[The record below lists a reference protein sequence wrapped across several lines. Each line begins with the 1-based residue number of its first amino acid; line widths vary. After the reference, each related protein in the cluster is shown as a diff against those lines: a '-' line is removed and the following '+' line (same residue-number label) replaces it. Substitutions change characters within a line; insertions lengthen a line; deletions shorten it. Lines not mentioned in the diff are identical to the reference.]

1 MHSCKPW
8 LSFFP
13 LLLSSAGA
21 LACSSTD
28 NSSDASVEN
37 GTSALAAGAGVSM
50 TDSRTCIITTST
62 PSGQSAG
69 SDPTR
74 IAGTPAT
81 PSSYVWRSYLAEQR
95 IVRDIAVDAQGKPL
109 PYDSTANASTYAKLD
124 ADGHVLVR
132 AVEAGG
138 GELQRFD
145 FARDRRGNVVSYR
158 EVRTA
163 HRDLDAPAPEAPS
176 VAYDFV
182 NHYSTE
188 GLLEK
193 HNRAD
198 SSGSTGY
205 RHDADGRCQL
215 ILADDGIEHRDYDAD
230 GRLSAQI
237 FGPMNPDA
245 PTDPATSTP
254 SSVTTHR
261 YDDRGRPLA
270 VERDGGGPAAL
281 PVDGQPDAQ
290 TLWSYAD
297 DGSCS
302 VESSDFTSDSPNDML
317 ERDGLMVAARHEI
330 QTWSPGCAAL
340 QASIPAPAGAACA
353 TD

>member
-1 MHSCKPW
+1 
-8 LSFFP
+8 L
-13 LLLSSAGA
+13 LLLSTAGV

-28 NSSDASVEN
+28 SAPGASAEN

-50 TDSRTCIITTST
+50 TDSQACIITTST
-62 PSGQSAG
+62 PAG
-69 SDPTR
+69 AGDPTR
-74 IAGTPAT
+74 T
-81 PSSYVWRSYLAEQR
+81 YVWRSYLAEQR
-95 IVRDIAVDAQGKPL
+95 IVRDIAIDAQGKPL
-109 PYDSTANASTYAKLD
+109 AYDAPANTSTYAKLD
-124 ADGHVLVR
+124 TDGHMLVR
-132 AVEAGG
+132 ALEAGG

-145 FARDRRGNVVSYR
+145 FARDRHGNIISYR
-158 EVRTA
+158 ELHTA
-163 HRDLDAPAPEAPS
+163 HRDLEAPAPEAPS

-182 NHYSTE
+182 NHYSTD

-198 SSGSTGY
+198 SSGSTDY
-205 RHDADGRCQL
+205 RHDADGRCLL
-215 ILADDGIEHRDYDAD
+215 ILADDGIEHRDYDGD

-237 FGPMNPDA
+237 FGPMDPDA

-270 VERDGGGPAAL
+270 VERDGGGSAAW
-281 PVDGQPDAQ
+281 PVDGQPDVQ

-302 VESSDFTSDSPNDML
+302 VESIDFTSDSPNVTV
-317 ERDGLMVAARHEI
+317 ERDGGMVAAHEQL
-330 QTWSPGCAAL
+330 QTWSTGCTAV
-340 QASIPAPAGAACA
+340 QASIPVPAGTACA